1 MPDILPKAHLY
12 PPYRETDAMSYA
24 MRTGL
29 VGVGAG
35 TFSACMKNAYFS
47 TTGNAWGAFT
57 VYGSTIP
64 IYGIISQF
72 AGILIC
78 RRCIRSIRIN
88 ESRLLEFQTKK

>member
-1 MPDILPKAHLY
+1 MPELLPKAHLY
-12 PPYRETDAMSYA
+12 PPFRETDTMSYA

-29 VGVGAG
+29 VGIGAG

-64 IYGIISQF
+64 IYGIPTQFIS
-72 AGILIC
+72 ILIF
-78 RRCIRSIRIN
+78 RRCLWSVRIN
-88 ESRLLEFQTKK
+88 ESRLLEYPTKN